1 MKKFDSVQ
9 ESVSDHC
16 LNYLI
21 SGKIDDIGVGDSI
34 VKHWNDEINNWKG

>member
-21 SGKIDDIGVGDSI
+21 SGKIDDIGGRRFQCQAL
-34 VKHWNDEINNWKG
+34 E